1 MSKLDTLAL
10 AFNSD
15 LAAQR
20 ADEIGKILSAINGAG
35 CLEAARQEIE
45 KIHNNY
51 WRIECEKEERFRK
64 QYQTTAAI

>member
-1 MSKLDTLAL
+1 MSKLDRLTL
-10 AFNSD
+10 AFNAD

-20 ADEIGKILSAINGAG
+20 ADEIGKILRALNSAG
-35 CLEAARQEIE
+35 CLNAAREEIE

-64 QYQTTAAI
+64 QYETTPAL

>member
-1 MSKLDTLAL
+1 MSKLDRLTL

-20 ADEIGKILSAINGAG
+20 ADEIGKILAALRGAG
-35 CLEAARQEIE
+35 SLEGARTEIE
-45 KIHNNY
+45 KIHNTF

-64 QYQTTAAI
+64 QYDTTPAL